1 MNEMRRIHRSD
12 GAGARGAAAAAGHR
26 VVNTTHS
33 RRESAPPPSSGG
45 GRGAGHAGAPQGGRG
60 PRKEKPEKEKKEKK
74 GHPVLRAIFR
84 IFATL
89 FCVGIMAGCALAV
102 CMVFYVVQATANDG
116 DLLNLDQIEL
126 SQSSV
131 VMATDPD
138 TGAQIEYATLRSS
151 NSHRMWVDLE
161 QIPEYLQYA
170 FICTEDKDFYTEPGF
185 NLKRTVGAMINEY
198 IVPIYSSRQ
207 GASTIEQQ
215 LIKNL
220 TEDDS
225 ASGIE
230 GALRKLREIYRAYT
244 LYRNYSKETILE
256 AYLNTISFTGTIQGV
271 QTASLE
277 YFGKEVDQL
286 TLWECATIASITK
299 NPTNYNPRTN
309 PENLINRRNFVLYN
323 MWDQGV
329 ITEDV
334 YREAIA
340 QPLVLAEE
348 DTSRTTAT
356 NNSYFTDALFEE
368 VVQDIMEKEGIT
380 EAAAQQML
388 YTGGFTIE
396 ATVNPKVQAQMEELM
411 LNTGDAYF
419 PAGWHE
425 EPVSSLSE
433 DDIPVYNDDGTLK
446 TTTAEDGTV
455 TYYRNVRTQAAMV
468 TLDYDGNVIA
478 MVGGLGEKTRDLT
491 LNRAYSVTRQT
502 GSAIKPIGAY
512 ALGIEYGLVN
522 WSTMLNNSP
531 LYLKSDMVIRD
542 DDYCR
547 RNGLSGL
554 SDEALRAYP
563 NAWRSWPKNY
573 GGNYGDN
580 TDVPL
585 WNGLARSLNTI
596 AARVGD
602 LVGANTI
609 FNFLYNTL
617 QLDTLDP
624 VNDVGLAPLVMGSQT
639 HGVTPMDLA
648 AAFQIFYDGQY
659 TTPHLYT
666 RVLDR
671 DGNIYLEN
679 NATSYQALTPQTASI
694 MNQLLQNVLYSS
706 VGTAGGRYPT
716 AGNMRSF
723 GKTGTATDERDLWFV
738 GGTPYYVTA
747 VWWGYDSP
755 YDMTLTL
762 GSQARTRTCVEA
774 WRALMN
780 TVQEGYETRE
790 FPMAEG
796 VVQRS
801 YCTQSGLL
809 AGPGCPGR
817 ATGYYKADDL
827 PATCNYDHSGGI
839 ASSQVDTEGVIT
851 D

>member
-1 MNEMRRIHRSD
+1 MNAMNEMRRIHRSD
-12 GAGARGAAAAAGHR
+12 GTGSQYVGGTSGRR
-26 VVNTTHS
+26 VNTTAS
-33 RRESAPPPSSGG
+33 RREAAPSPSGG
-45 GRGAGHAGAPQGGRG
+45 RKDPDQGPKRQ
-60 PRKEKPEKEKKEKK
+60 KPEKEKK
-74 GHPVLRAIFR
+74 GHPILRGIFR
-84 IFATL
+84 VFATL
-89 FCVGIMAGCALAV
+89 FCLGIMAGCALAV
-102 CMVFYVVQATANDG
+102 CGVFYVVQATADDG
-116 DLLNLDQIEL
+116 DLLNLDSIEL

-131 VMATDPD
+131 VVATDPD
-138 TGAQIEYATLRSS
+138 TGQQIEYATLRSS

-161 QIPEYLQYA
+161 NIPYYLQQA
-170 FICTEDKDFYTEPGF
+170 FICTEDKDFYSEPGF
-185 NLKRTVGAMINEY
+185 NIKRTIGAMINEY
-198 IVPIYSSRQ
+198 IVPIYSGRQ

-220 TEDDS
+220 TGDDS
-225 ASGIE
+225 ASGVK

-244 LYRNYSKETILE
+244 LYKNYSKETILE

-271 QTASLE
+271 QTASME
-277 YFGKEVDQL
+277 YFNKDISEL
-286 TLWECATIASITK
+286 TLWECATIASITN
-299 NPTNYNPRTN
+299 NPTNYNPYTN
-309 PENLINRRNFVLYN
+309 PENLINRRNYILYN

-329 ITEDV
+329 ID
-334 YREAIA
+334 EATYCDA
-340 QPLVLAEE
+340 AARPLVLAEE
-348 DTSRTTAT
+348 ESSIATTVAS

-368 VVQDIMEKEGIT
+368 VVNDIMEKEGIT
-380 EAAAQQML
+380 QAAAQQLL
-388 YTGGFTIE
+388 YTGGFTIK
-396 ATVNPKVQAQMEELM
+396 ATVNPKIQSQMEELM
-411 LNTGDAYF
+411 LNTDDEYF

-425 EPVSSLSE
+425 EEVSSLSE
-433 DDIPVYNDDGTLK
+433 DDIPVYNSDGTLK
-446 TTTAEDGTV
+446 TSTAADGTV

-468 TLDYDGNVIA
+468 MLDYDGNVVA

-554 SDEALRAYP
+554 SNEALRAYP
-563 NAWRSWPKNY
+563 NAWRSWPQNY

-602 LVGANTI
+602 LVGTSTI

-639 HGVTPMDLA
+639 HGVTPMALA

-659 TTPHLYT
+659 TTPRLYT
-666 RVLDR
+666 RVLDK

-679 NATSYQALTPQTASI
+679 NATSYQALTPQTATI

-706 VGTAGGRYPT
+706 VGTASGRYPT
-716 AGNMRSF
+716 AGGMRSF

-755 YDMTLTL
+755 YDMTTTL
-762 GSQARTRTCVEA
+762 GSQARTRTCVLA
-774 WRALMN
+774 WQALMN
-780 TVQEGYETRE
+780 EVQADYEYKE

-809 AGPGCPGR
+809 ASAGCPGT
-817 ATGYYKADDL
+817 AVGYYNANDL

-839 ASSQVDTEGVIT
+839 VSTQVDTEGIDT